1 MNDDILLTREQIGT
15 ALEYKNP
22 IKAIQKIHLKHSD
35 RLESLCM
42 RAKIEGSTQIGGDL
56 TKSDEQERVY
66 YTERGIMELCRWSRQ
81 PKANLFMDWVW
92 DIVEKYRNKEIVD
105 IVLLSSTLNKM
116 VSILEKQEERI
127 TKAESQL
134 QESKQIEEKS
144 TYKKPYNPWFAKM
157 QPKYQLLEDYF
168 NITRGQLYKN
178 ILKEM
183 ENIYNID
190 TNQIQADYLYENNIT
205 SCYPLDPYEFKQKY
219 RDMVEGIVNDNF
231 GGDLTKSDEQ
241 ERVYYTER
249 GIMELCRWSR
259 QPKANL
265 FMDWVWD
272 IVEKYRNKEI
282 VDIVLLS
289 STLNKM
295 VSILEKQE
303 ERITKAE
310 SQLQESKQ
318 IEEKST
324 YKKPYN
330 PWFAK
335 MQPKYQLLEDY
346 FNITR
351 GQLYKNILKEME
363 NIYNIDT
370 NQIQADY
377 LYENNITSCY
387 PLDPYEF
394 KQKYRDM
401 VEGIV
406 NDNLVKYKIVSKDNP
421 IAFTRHITI
430 FDTSVP
436 EENE

>member
-1 MNDDILLTREQIGT
+1 MTNLKLITTENFGELQCNFYRNMNDDILLTREQIGT

-219 RDMVEGIVNDNF
+219 RDMVEGIVNDN
-231 GGDLTKSDEQ
+231 
-241 ERVYYTER
+241 
-249 GIMELCRWSR
+249 
-259 QPKANL
+259 
-265 FMDWVWD
+265 
-272 IVEKYRNKEI
+272 
-282 VDIVLLS
+282 
-289 STLNKM
+289 
-295 VSILEKQE
+295 
-303 ERITKAE
+303 
-310 SQLQESKQ
+310 
-318 IEEKST
+318 
-324 YKKPYN
+324 
-330 PWFAK
+330 
-335 MQPKYQLLEDY
+335 
-346 FNITR
+346 
-351 GQLYKNILKEME
+351 
-363 NIYNIDT
+363 
-370 NQIQADY
+370 
-377 LYENNITSCY
+377 
-387 PLDPYEF
+387 
-394 KQKYRDM
+394 
-401 VEGIV
+401 
-406 NDNLVKYKIVSKDNP
+406 LVKYKIVSKDNP